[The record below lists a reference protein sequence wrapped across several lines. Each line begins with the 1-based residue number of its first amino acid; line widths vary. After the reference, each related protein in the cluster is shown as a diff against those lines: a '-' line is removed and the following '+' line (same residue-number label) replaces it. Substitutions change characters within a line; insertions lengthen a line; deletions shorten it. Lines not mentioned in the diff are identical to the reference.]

1 MQTINSLGG
10 CSVQNNYVYTVPI
23 EMSQDFTTLLEVA
36 EKTGYVNEA
45 IMQKEKNWP
54 AERFYQKIVN
64 RDSNLGNHAT

>member
-1 MQTINSLGG
+1 
-10 CSVQNNYVYTVPI
+10 
-23 EMSQDFTTLLEVA
+23 MSQDFTTLLEVA